1 MSGEDTAIP
10 TCQEV
15 FERLGEWCE
24 GRLPAGAEEPYATHL
39 QLCPPCASIA
49 STYQA
54 LARVA
59 RTALRTEMPEEAKER
74 LRRTIAAKL
83 RGGQ

>member
-1 MSGEDTAIP
+1 MSGESTAIP

-15 FERLGEWCE
+15 FDRLGEWCE
-24 GRLPAGAEEPYATHL
+24 GRLPAEAERPYATHL
-39 QLCPPCASIA
+39 QLCAPCASIA

-59 RTALRTEMPEEAKER
+59 RTALRAEMPDDAKER
-74 LRRTIAAKL
+74 LRRILAARL

>member
-1 MSGEDTAIP
+1 MTAEKTAIP

-15 FERLGEWCE
+15 FDLLGEWCE
-24 GRLPAGAEEPYATHL
+24 GSLPSRAEQPYHQHL

-54 LARVA
+54 LSRVA
-59 RTALRTEMPEEAKER
+59 TSALETTMPEEARER
-74 LRRTIAAKL
+74 LRRTIAARFCG
-83 RGGQ
+83 RG